1 MVTRS
6 KIISTKKENKETM
19 KTLSLSRRAVL
30 KLSVILSGLFT
41 LGGVL
46 EFMSYQ
52 EPPEI
57 ATQIT
62 LDIPESYTPGSVT
75 PVPEVRA
82 WLFRDESGFYAVSG
96 LCTHLGCTVAIK
108 DGSHFVCPC
117 HGSEFE
123 LQGAV
128 LIGPA
133 ELPLNHVELT
143 YSADNKLVVDTQVVV
158 PAAQR
163 LAIN

>member
-1 MVTRS
+1 MATRS
-6 KIISTKKENKETM
+6 KIISTKKENKESL

-41 LGGVL
+41 LGGVVD
-46 EFMSYQ
+46 FMSYQ

-82 WLFRDESGFYAVSG
+82 WLFRDESGFYAISG

-108 DGSHFVCPC
+108 DGSYFECPC
-117 HGSEFE
+117 HGSKFD
-123 LQGAV
+123 LLGAV
-128 LIGPA
+128 LSGPA

-143 YSADNKLVVDTQVVV
+143 TSADNRLVVNTQVVV

-163 LAIN
+163 LAID

>member
-1 MVTRS
+1 
-6 KIISTKKENKETM
+6 M

-52 EPPEI
+52 EPPEV

-62 LDIPESYTPGSVT
+62 LDIPESYTIGSVT

-108 DGSHFVCPC
+108 NGSHFECPC
-117 HGSEFE
+117 HGSEFD

-143 YSADNKLVVDTQVVV
+143 YSVDNKLVVNTQVVV

>member
-1 MVTRS
+1 
-6 KIISTKKENKETM
+6 M

-30 KLSVILSGLFT
+30 KLSVILSGLLT

-57 ATQIT
+57 ATRIT
-62 LDIPESYTPGSVT
+62 LDTPESYFPGSVT
-75 PVPEVRA
+75 PVPQVRA
-82 WLFRDESGFYAVSG
+82 WLFRDDRGFYAISG

-108 DGSHFVCPC
+108 DDSHFECPC
-117 HGSEFE
+117 HGSKFD
-123 LQGAV
+123 LSGAV
-128 LIGPA
+128 QMGPA

-158 PAAQR
+158 PATQR
-163 LAIN
+163 LAID

>member
-1 MVTRS
+1 MATRS

-57 ATQIT
+57 ATRIT
-62 LDIPESYTPGSVT
+62 LDIPQS
-75 PVPEVRA
+75 
-82 WLFRDESGFYAVSG
+82 
-96 LCTHLGCTVAIK
+96 
-108 DGSHFVCPC
+108 
-117 HGSEFE
+117 
-123 LQGAV
+123 
-128 LIGPA
+128 
-133 ELPLNHVELT
+133 
-143 YSADNKLVVDTQVVV
+143 
-158 PAAQR
+158 
-163 LAIN
+163 

>member
-1 MVTRS
+1 MATRS
-6 KIISTKKENKETM
+6 KIISTKKENKESL

-41 LGGVL
+41 LGGVVD
-46 EFMSYQ
+46 FMSYQ
-52 EPPEI
+52 EAPEI

-82 WLFRDESGFYAVSG
+82 WLFRDDRGLYAISG

-108 DGSHFVCPC
+108 DDSHFECP
-117 HGSEFE
+117 GRRPGFWM
-123 LQGAV
+123 GRPT
-128 LIGPA
+128 G
-133 ELPLNHVELT
+133 N
-143 YSADNKLVVDTQVVV
+143 
-158 PAAQR
+158 
-163 LAIN
+163 